1 MKKISVSEV
10 KEKAQ
15 AILENRIH
23 PEQAKDLKNV
33 MERSQGYLPG
43 LVKRQ
48 KNEKI
53 N

>member
-1 MKKISVSEV
+1 
-10 KEKAQ
+10 
-15 AILENRIH
+15 
-23 PEQAKDLKNV
+23 LKNV